1 MSSIRKM
8 TPPRRERMESQA
20 SRYVRALPMC
30 WAPVG
35 DGARRPVGI
44 RSLVIDA
51 LVSCE
56 SAGAQRQGRPRVY
69 DIRLANKNKTDNTC
83 LNKYLRVRQGDNN
96 HDPAN
101 GSCGDGRGGD
111 RRRAGGGDGEHV
123 DCSEGA

>member
-83 LNKYLRVRQGDNN
+83 LNKYLRCVRETTIMTQQTAVAETDVVVI
-96 HDPAN
+96 
-101 GSCGDGRGGD
+101 
-111 RRRAGGGDGEHV
+111 GGGPA
-123 DCSEGA
+123 GATVSTLIAQK